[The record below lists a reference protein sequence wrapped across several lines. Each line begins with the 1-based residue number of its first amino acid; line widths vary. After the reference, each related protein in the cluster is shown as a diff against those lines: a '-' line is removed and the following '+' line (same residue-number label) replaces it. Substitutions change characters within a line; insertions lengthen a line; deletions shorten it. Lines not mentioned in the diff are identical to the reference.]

1 MTRHAT
7 VLALSVLMG
16 VSVGVNA
23 QTPPSGGAPVVS
35 GAGTAAPA
43 PTVSPE
49 TQRMLDLLNRM
60 DQLEKEVRHL
70 RGDMEVLSHDLKD
83 VKDRQREL
91 YLDVDRRLR
100 DLEVGGVRSDKSA
113 GRAPATGSAAANAPE
128 SGQAPTPAGSVA
140 AGGGAAASTTLPTPA
155 ERNAYDR
162 AFNLLKDGR
171 YPQAISAFDAFLK
184 AHPKSSYSDNA
195 QYWLG
200 EANYVSRQF
209 KRALQEFEK
218 VVSNYPNSPK
228 VPDAMLKEGYTYYEL
243 HQWDQ
248 ARTVLQNV
256 IKRYPQS
263 TARRLAETR
272 LQRMRKEGH

>member
-1 MTRHAT
+1 MTRPAT
-7 VLALSVLMG
+7 VLALSMLLSA
-16 VSVGVNA
+16 SVGAYA

-35 GAGTAAPA
+35 GAGAAAPA
-43 PTVSPE
+43 PAVSPE

-60 DQLEKEVRHL
+60 DQLENEVRHL
-70 RGDMEVLSHDLKD
+70 RGDIEVLSHDLKE

-100 DLEVGGVRSDKSA
+100 DLEVGGVRAGKSA
-113 GRAPATGSAAANAPE
+113 GQPPAPGPATANTPPAGKAAAP
-128 SGQAPTPAGSVA
+128 
-140 AGGGAAASTTLPTPA
+140 AGGGVSGVGAGAASTMPSPA
-155 ERNAYDR
+155 ERDAYER

-184 AHPKSSYSDNA
+184 AYPKSSYADNA

-243 HQWDQ
+243 QQWDQ
-248 ARTVLQNV
+248 ARTMLQSV
-256 IKRYPQS
+256 IKRYPNS

>member
-1 MTRHAT
+1 MTRRAS

-16 VSVGVNA
+16 ASFGACA

-35 GAGTAAPA
+35 GAAAADAA

-49 TQRMLDLLNRM
+49 TRRMLDLLNRM
-60 DQLEKEVRHL
+60 DQLENEVRHL
-70 RGDMEVLSHDLKD
+70 RGDIEVLRHDLKE

-100 DLEVGGVRSDKSA
+100 DLEVGGVRTGKSA
-113 GRAPATGSAAANAPE
+113 GEAPPAGSAAENAPAAA
-128 SGQAPTPAGSVA
+128 GQAPTSTGSGTP
-140 AGGGAAASTTLPTPA
+140 GGGAASTTLPSPA

-184 AHPKSSYSDNA
+184 AYPKSSYADNA

-218 VVSNYPNSPK
+218 VVSHYPHSPK

-248 ARTVLQNV
+248 ARTVLQDV